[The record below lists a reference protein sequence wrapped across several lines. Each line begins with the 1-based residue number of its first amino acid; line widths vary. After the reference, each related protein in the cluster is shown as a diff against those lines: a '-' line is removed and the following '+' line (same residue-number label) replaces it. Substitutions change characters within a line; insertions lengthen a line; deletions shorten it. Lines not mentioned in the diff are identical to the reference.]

1 MDERQDIRKS
11 YSKKKKDQRKRLLY
25 APYKRERHVVLKE
38 AMTTAA
44 ELAGQRSRER
54 GET

>member
-1 MDERQDIRKS
+1 MLESLKIEVF
-11 YSKKKKDQRKRLLY
+11 YLFI
-25 APYKRERHVVLKE
+25 KRERHVVLKE

-44 ELAGQRSRER
+44 ELAGKRSRGR